1 MIIYKEIIKPKILSF
16 DLDDTL
22 YDNKDIIIHAEEEFY
37 QHLKSNYFNNFEFSK
52 EVYNQEKKRLVF
64 ELPELS
70 SDVSLLRFFVL
81 YNLLIRNGYSS
92 SEAKKKSKE
101 LLQYF
106 IEIRSNINISRETFD
121 VLSSLAS
128 KYKLV
133 VLSNGNANFQNKE
146 LGNLFDNFIYA
157 NINIGAKPSK
167 RIFDYL
173 LKLYN
178 IKPLELCHVGDDEKT
193 DVFGAYNIGAQVI
206 WQTQYRM
213 NEKKLRV
220 LPNCKIENISEL
232 LQIFL

>member
-1 MIIYKEIIKPKILSF
+1 MKKKFLKFIMPLLIFIITGLVITFLVSYLDYKEIIKPKILSF

-22 YDNKDIIIHAEEEFY
+22 YDNKDIITHAEEEFY

-146 LGNLFDNFIYA
+146 LGNLFDKYRGKA
-157 NINIGAKPSK
+157 VKKNI
-167 RIFDYL
+167 
-173 LKLYN
+173 
-178 IKPLELCHVGDDEKT
+178 
-193 DVFGAYNIGAQVI
+193 
-206 WQTQYRM
+206 
-213 NEKKLRV
+213 
-220 LPNCKIENISEL
+220 
-232 LQIFL
+232 